1 MKRIILLIIGCLL
14 SLTNVAQTDW
24 REALRQWLNNEDMEE
39 SYGEE
44 TMELLEEMAGEPINL
59 NQTSREELEQLPFL
73 SAQQVE
79 ELVAYL
85 DRYRPMRSLSEL
97 FMIEALD
104 WHTRQL
110 LTHFVTIGEE
120 APKSVWPKLCDISK
134 YGKHTLMATAKIPF
148 YERRGDQNGYLGYR
162 YRHDLRYQ
170 FNYNNRIK
178 FGLTAAQDAGEPF
191 FSHRNKKGYDH
202 YSYYVQLR
210 QMGRL
215 EELNLGMYRVN
226 MGMGLVMNTGF
237 HLGKLATLQTM
248 GRPTHS
254 LTAYASRS
262 VAGYLQG
269 AATTIRISNNWRLT
283 AFASFRYVDA
293 TLNNDGTARTLVT
306 DGYHRT
312 PAEMEKKHN
321 TQETDFGGSFGWRKG
336 TLYVNANGVF
346 TRFNRELQPQ
356 TTTLYRRYAAQGNN
370 FFNVSLDYGYNNAY
384 WALAG
389 ETAMNRQGALATIHS
404 LSVRLGEQWSLMA
417 LHRYYGMRYTALHAR
432 SFSEGSGVQNEHGI
446 YLGATWQPSRTWQI
460 QGYVDYAHFP
470 WPRYQVSAPSDA
482 FDALLTV
489 RYNHKRWALAGR
501 YRYHVRQRD
510 NNDKTRLVNKI
521 DQRLRLNAD
530 YSITPHLKLRTQ
542 GDGVVSQLM
551 GQRSYGMMVSE
562 QATWQWRWLKSDIH
576 IGWFCTDDY
585 DSRIYQYESSV
596 LYDFGF
602 PMYYGRGMRYA
613 LMLRADLGK
622 RLMATAKVGVTNY
635 FDRNTIG
642 TGLQQVNRSSMTDLL
657 VQLRYQF

>member
-14 SLTNVAQTDW
+14 SLTNVAQKDW

-120 APKSVWPKLCDISK
+120 APKSVWPKLSDISK

-417 LHRYYGMRYTALHAR
+417 LHRYYGMHYTALLAR

-470 WPRYQVSAPSDA
+470 WPRYQISAPNDA

-510 NNDKTRLVNKI
+510 NNDKTRLVNKT

-642 TGLQQVNRSSMTDLL
+642 TGLQQVNRSSITDLL